1 MTRSSTNISPEELVE
16 MFFKMVEPTDSPKS
30 FASLRYIKGM
40 TEPLTRVLSKQTIVY
55 PTTTVPGL
63 EVSTFTGFS
72 DKQRTKNS
80 LCQMFVVLH
89 WRNGR
94 AFKTRKKG
102 HFWNVKIET
111 KGWRMT
117 KAPSPE
123 FWKAWRVSSQY
134 LEFPAFSRIVVRE
147 TCAFHRCGGELGIGL
162 RTPTWR
168 DIAKDIDRTARKWQL
183 TLAQG
188 PELEDYSASQQLSFA

>member
-55 PTTTVPGL
+55 PTTTVPSL
-63 EVSTFTGFS
+63 EVSTFAGFS

-102 HFWNVKIET
+102 HF
-111 KGWRMT
+111 
-117 KAPSPE
+117 
-123 FWKAWRVSSQY
+123 
-134 LEFPAFSRIVVRE
+134 
-147 TCAFHRCGGELGIGL
+147 
-162 RTPTWR
+162 
-168 DIAKDIDRTARKWQL
+168 
-183 TLAQG
+183 
-188 PELEDYSASQQLSFA
+188 